1 MDIHSPDLPNMTF
14 RKSITKDLGEV
25 SMDAGMVRLLMAI
38 DEQKTIAQVATE
50 VGMNMASLRQSLGKL
65 LSVGLVEPVV
75 RREPL
80 LQQWFLGE
88 LRKHIIGA
96 VGPIGEFLV
105 EDIASEMGL
114 SVDAIPISRAPDL
127 IVNLAR
133 EIPDERRRLTF
144 ERSMIRLIPKL

>member
-1 MDIHSPDLPNMTF
+1 LWSPWFGAN
-14 RKSITKDLGEV
+14 
-25 SMDAGMVRLLMAI
+25 
-38 DEQKTIAQVATE
+38 
-50 VGMNMASLRQSLGKL
+50 
-65 LSVGLVEPVV
+65 
-75 RREPL
+75 PL
-80 LQQWFLGE
+80 LEQRFLGE

-133 EIPDERRRLTF
+133 EIPDEGRRLTF